1 RPRRRGGRRPHHVS
15 GGRHGE
21 GQDQQT
27 NSAHNVLPNRATK
40 TGRPW
45 GGRWHTCTTPELLL
59 PVAAAAA
66 ADEASKKCGPG
77 CQPARNAGDSTLPYW
92 STAFVGLSELVV
104 HGEVVLAPVHIERF
118 RRRAETQTRL
128 RPIDEVAQFRVVE
141 VHRVESE
148 AQVLVELVARR
159 ERQVA
164 LPGLP
169 VRQQRHPG
177 ARIAHHAV
185 VELGTVGVV

>member
-1 RPRRRGGRRPHHVS
+1 EHDRGRRLLVCLRFHTQVQTAGRGDESSETLHDRECLCITCSLHQHVITIGNRDRAFCGRMHFRRLRQQRPRRRGGRRPHHVS

-92 STAFVGLSELVV
+92 STAYVGLSEL
-104 HGEVVLAPVHIERF
+104 
-118 RRRAETQTRL
+118 
-128 RPIDEVAQFRVVE
+128 
-141 VHRVESE
+141 
-148 AQVLVELVARR
+148 
-159 ERQVA
+159 
-164 LPGLP
+164 
-169 VRQQRHPG
+169 
-177 ARIAHHAV
+177 
-185 VELGTVGVV
+185 